1 MYFFLPPRA
10 LHIGVYY
17 CECYLYSF
25 HVSESRV
32 HCPLDREVVLR
43 KDSSGEVKNDAVS
56 EKQRFSEALERRI
69 IVFSLQNN
77 NSIETAEYLDLFV
90 YLRQVI

>member
-1 MYFFLPPRA
+1 MV
-10 LHIGVYY
+10 HIGVYY
-17 CECYLYSF
+17 SECYLYSF

-32 HCPLDREVVLR
+32 HCPLDREVVFR